1 MLKFCS
7 RAFPKV
13 FPLTLCFSRHLCYFL
28 LFFYSLSSCFFLF
41 ISPCFHFPSCLCMI
55 SDNTNNFLQ
64 LKERREERGYW
75 RRVLATA
82 VRSVYPNIDFKIKE
96 FTSSS
101 MHAPKKNVTRHK

>member
-13 FPLTLCFSRHLCYFL
+13 FTLPLVSLVISIIFYFFYFL
-28 LFFYSLSSCFFLF
+28 SSFFSLF
-41 ISPCFHFPSCLCMI
+41 ISPCFHLPSRFCLI

-101 MHAPKKNVTRHK
+101 MQEPKKKT